1 MYRWNWDAALA
12 SLPII
17 LEGLPVTLSV
27 ALVAMLLSLPLAVVV
42 ALARFSPFRLVRG
55 AAYGYTELF
64 RTLPLL
70 VVLTWFFFVPGLTF
84 GVNLSPFFVAV
95 TAFVLNTTAFL
106 AEVLR
111 GAYASIDPGQRHAAM
126 STGMTPFQTDCRVV
140 LPQAFRRAIPVVGSM
155 WVSLFRDSALV
166 SVVGVHEMMFKAQT
180 LAVVNYRPIE
190 VLSVA
195 ALIYFV
201 LTYPQARLV
210 ERLFQRLRVIV

>member
-1 MYRWNWDAALA
+1 MELGRRTK
-12 SLPII
+12 SIPII
-17 LEGLPVTLSV
+17 LEGLSVTLSV
-27 ALVAMLLSLPLAVVV
+27 AVVVMLVSLPLAVVV
-42 ALARFSPFRLVRG
+42 GLARLSRFRLVRG
-55 AAYGYTELF
+55 VAYGYTELF

-84 GVNLSPFFVAV
+84 GINLSPFLVAV
-95 TAFVLNTTAFL
+95 AAFVLNTTAFL
-106 AEVLR
+106 AEVVR
-111 GAYASIDPGQRHAAM
+111 GAYASIDLGQSHAAL
-126 STGMTPFQTDCRVV
+126 STGMTPFQTDRRVV

-166 SVVGVHEMMFKAQT
+166 SVVGVHDMMFKAQT
-180 LAVVNYRPIE
+180 LAVINYRPIE

-210 ERLFQRLRVIV
+210 ERLFQRLRVIA